1 MARPQHGGKR
11 KRGGEERGQK
21 KKQWRAADTNWT
33 GHGIFMTCPRGKE
46 RKAANELIE
55 ILTDTAASLYP
66 NLDLSQLPIP
76 IRPPKA
82 VDANVDDGDDDDL
95 RNGPTL
101 PAAGTSPVEAI
112 PSTSSQETR
121 QAEASSSK
129 LPEPAKIEQVA
140 PTAKATSI
148 EDELR
153 AELASLREAD
163 SKTFGKRKAPQ
174 QQGKGQE
181 GGEGGQ
187 EKPATAPAFRLME
200 TGTECLVFIGVHH
213 VLDPFDLCDTFLSE
227 VERTGE
233 ARSRIIS
240 RLSPVAG
247 LCLAN
252 HQELDLFARKV
263 LPRFFPADGAGTF
276 KIDPR
281 IRSHNTLSRT
291 EVIELTA
298 QAIPRS
304 PAGGGGGGGWRAD
317 LKKAEKWVVVEIH
330 KAQAGIGVLS
340 NYVRFCKMNP
350 LELANSIKTK
360 RLEGQDG
367 GGKGAQAVQESA
379 AAGGEEVPKTEE
391 RDRPAAETAA
401 PI

>member
-1 MARPQHGGKR
+1 MIS
-11 KRGGEERGQK
+11 EE
-21 KKQWRAADTNWT
+21 
-33 GHGIFMTCPRGKE
+33 
-46 RKAANELIE
+46 
-55 ILTDTAASLYP
+55 
-66 NLDLSQLPIP
+66 
-76 IRPPKA
+76 
-82 VDANVDDGDDDDL
+82 
-95 RNGPTL
+95 
-101 PAAGTSPVEAI
+101 TS
-112 PSTSSQETR
+112 

-129 LPEPAKIEQVA
+129 LPEPAKVEETIS
-140 PTAKATSI
+140 TAKAISI

-174 QQGKGQE
+174 QQGKGA
-181 GGEGGQ
+181 EGGQ
-187 EKPATAPAFRLME
+187 QEKPTTAPAFRLME

-213 VLDPFDLCDTFLSE
+213 LLDPFSLCDTFLSE

-252 HQELDLFARKV
+252 HQELDLFARRV

-304 PAGGGGGGGWRAD
+304 PGDGGWRAD
-317 LKKAEKWVVVEIH
+317 LKRVDKWVVVEIH

-350 LELANSIKTK
+350 LELANSIKAK
-360 RLEGQDG
+360 RLEEQDG
-367 GGKGAQAVQESA
+367 VGKVAQGVQEPE
-379 AAGGEEVPKTEE
+379 AGAGAVEEVPKIREQGAQAGETTA
-391 RDRPAAETAA
+391 PA
-401 PI
+401 

>member
-1 MARPQHGGKR
+1 MPI
-11 KRGGEERGQK
+11 EE
-21 KKQWRAADTNWT
+21 
-33 GHGIFMTCPRGKE
+33 
-46 RKAANELIE
+46 
-55 ILTDTAASLYP
+55 
-66 NLDLSQLPIP
+66 
-76 IRPPKA
+76 
-82 VDANVDDGDDDDL
+82 
-95 RNGPTL
+95 
-101 PAAGTSPVEAI
+101 PV
-112 PSTSSQETR
+112 
-121 QAEASSSK
+121 
-129 LPEPAKIEQVA
+129 
-140 PTAKATSI
+140 SI

-174 QQGKGQE
+174 QPGKGA
-181 GGEGGQ
+181 EGGQ
-187 EKPATAPAFRLME
+187 QEKPTTAPAFRLME

-213 VLDPFDLCDTFLSE
+213 LLDPFDLCDTFLSE

-252 HQELDLFARKV
+252 HQELDLFARRV
-263 LPRFFPADGAGTF
+263 LPKYFPADGAGTF

-281 IRSHNTLSRT
+281 IRSHNTLGRN

-304 PAGGGGGGGWRAD
+304 PGGGGWRAD
-317 LKKAEKWVVVEIH
+317 LKRADKWVVVEIH

-360 RLEGQDG
+360 RLEEQDG
-367 GGKGAQAVQESA
+367 GGKTAQGVPEPE
-379 AAGGEEVPKTEE
+379 AGTVDDVRKIGEQG
-391 RDRPAAETAA
+391 AETGETAV
-401 PI
+401 PV